1 MPDQVGH
8 DVIAGLVTTSL
19 PAWSQRHC
27 RLGHNVIA
35 GLTGNLL
42 LIERSSNVNGASNS
56 TAYHRVVTDSELI
69 AFCDIICIPE
79 RCDGKMS
86 VKVFHYQ

>member
-1 MPDQVGH
+1 MRGWQEKETPSKGH
-8 DVIAGLVTTSL
+8 LSL
-19 PAWSQRHC
+19 R
-27 RLGHNVIA
+27 
-35 GLTGNLL
+35 L
-42 LIERSSNVNGASNS
+42 LIQRSSNVNSASNS

-86 VKVFHYQ
+86 MKVFHYQ